1 MLKLIGPF
9 AQLVTM
15 DSLNNYGPLKDEEM
29 QLITDGGILVEEG
42 MIVGIGKFR
51 DLANGLTGDSIEYV
65 EGTKTAMPGLIDA
78 HTHICYGGSRAHDY
92 SKRISGADYESILAG
107 GGGIH
112 DTIRATGKSPID
124 DLKDAL
130 TERVIRHFTEGV
142 TSIEIKSGYSFDAAE
157 EIRLLKV
164 IRDCNEL
171 FPADLIP
178 TCLAAHVV
186 PSGYKDPQEY
196 LDHLIS
202 ELLPVVKRE
211 RLSNRVDIF
220 IEKNAFNP
228 EEGEYYLKA
237 AKELGFGFTIHADQF
252 TVGGS
257 DLACR
262 LKAQSADHLEASGTG
277 EIRDLAAKKIPAVV
291 LPGSSLGLGRPFAPA
306 RKLLDSGCLLAIAS
320 DWNPGSAPMGDLVMQ
335 AAVLSA
341 YEKLSNAETFAALT
355 CRAAVALLLNDRGV
369 ITKNK
374 ICDVIAF
381 ETGDFREILYHQGK
395 LKPSLLWKKGKK
407 FTLPKFSIS

>member
-9 AQLVTM
+9 AQLITM
-15 DSLNNYGPLKDEEM
+15 DSLNNYGPLKDEDM
-29 QLITDGGILVEEG
+29 QVITDGGILVEEG
-42 MIVGIGKFR
+42 MIVVSGKFR
-51 DLANGLTGDSIEYV
+51 DLAKGLSGDSIEHV
-65 EGTKTAMPGLIDA
+65 EGAKIAMPGMVDA

-92 SKRISGADYESILAG
+92 SKRISGASYESILAG

-112 DTIRATGKSPID
+112 DTIRTTGKSPIA
-124 DLKDAL
+124 DLKEAL
-130 TERVIRHFTEGV
+130 TVRVNRHFSEGI
-142 TSIEIKSGYSFDAAE
+142 TSIEIKSGYSLDAAG

-164 IRDCNEL
+164 IGECRESL
-171 FPADLIP
+171 PADLIP

-196 LDHLIS
+196 LNYIIG
-202 ELLPVVKRE
+202 ELLPVVKKE
-211 RLSNRVDIF
+211 KLSNRVDIF
-220 IEKNAFNP
+220 IEKNAFEP
-228 EEGEYYLKA
+228 ADGERYLRA
-237 AKELGFGFTIHADQF
+237 AIELGFGFTIHADQF

-262 LKAQSADHLEASGTG
+262 LKAQSADHLEASGNR
-277 EIRDLAAKKIPAVV
+277 EIRDLAANKIPAVA

-320 DWNPGSAPMGDLVMQ
+320 DWNPGSAPMGDLMMQ

-355 CRAAVALLLNDRGV
+355 CRAAATLQLNDRGV
-369 ITKNK
+369 IAKNK

-395 LKPSLLWKKGKK
+395 LKPSLLWKKGRK
-407 FTLPKFSIS
+407 FILPKF